1 MNAGTEMGQLSACFL
16 IPVEDNLSAIMEAVK
31 QTALIHKSGGGTGIV
46 FSHIR
51 PSGSIVNT
59 TTGVASGPV
68 SFMKIFDATTGVI
81 KQGGKRRGANIG
93 ILSCN
98 HPDILNFIR
107 CKEDT
112 KQYTNFNISVSI
124 TDNFMKAVRADNG
137 YPLVNPF
144 SKEKTYIKA
153 NEIFHALCEQ
163 AWKTGEPGI
172 IFIDTINKT
181 NPVPEFGRI
190 EGTNPCVAG
199 DTLIAVADGR
209 GAVSI
214 KQLVEEGKDVPVY
227 CADSDGRMHIRY
239 ARKPRL
245 TGKKKEIYKVNL
257 DDGTSIRATGNHKFV
272 LRGGENKRVDKLA
285 VGDSLL
291 RFDKYQFSYGH
302 KDEKYWGVQK
312 ARRGTYQEHRMFKE
326 FQLGR
331 YLDKNEQ
338 VHHKNWNGLDNLWD
352 NLKEVTATEHKTE
365 YHDISGDN
373 NPVRRFP
380 ECNIFNNQ
388 KWQQEMREKHHIG
401 KKRSKKTRELLSQ
414 VMPIVMSNPDVK
426 EKISNSLIEYYK
438 DIKIPTEKRICKWCN
453 GDFEVKENSKAM
465 FCSKSCSIS
474 RSNTLRKKNHKVVS
488 VEFAG
493 FEDVYNMTVDEFH
506 NYAVITD
513 DASENKSGIIVKNC
527 GEQPLLF
534 WESCNLG
541 SINLAK
547 MVNKG
552 KVDWNR
558 LSNVVEIATRFLDD
572 VIDVNK
578 FPNVKIARKTKTTR
592 KIGLGVMGWAD
603 MLIDLGIRYDGEEAL
618 DLARRVMRSIS
629 EDSYKASKEIG
640 KEKGYC
646 LDRLKRRNSVTT
658 TIAPTGTLSLL
669 AGCSS
674 SIEPIFA
681 KEYTKTVMDG
691 VKLDLSKHKD
701 VSSDVLVTAHDI
713 PIEKHIAMQ
722 SAFQEFVDN
731 AVSKT
736 VNLPKTA
743 KVATVAKAFID
754 AHSQGCKGITV
765 YREGSR
771 EGPMAIV
778 DDKNALSE
786 CDDGK
791 CQI

>member
-1 MNAGTEMGQLSACFL
+1 MANFSDNAKTILEARYLLKDKKGNIIETPDEMLVRVAKCVSGAEKEKDRDKWNKEFMSILDTLEFLPNSPTLMNAGTEMGQLSACFL

-31 QTALIHKSGGGTGIV
+31 QTALIHKSGGGTGVV

-68 SFMKIFDATTGVI
+68 SFMRIFDTTTGVV

-98 HPDILNFIR
+98 HPDILHFIK

-112 KQYTNFNISVSI
+112 TQFTNFNISVSI
-124 TDNFMKAVRADNG
+124 TDNFMKAVKAENG
-137 YPLVNPF
+137 YPLINPF
-144 SKEKTYIKA
+144 TKEKTYIKA

-190 EGTNPCVAG
+190 EGTNPC
-199 DTLIAVADGR
+199 
-209 GAVSI
+209 
-214 KQLVEEGKDVPVY
+214 
-227 CADSDGRMHIRY
+227 
-239 ARKPRL
+239 
-245 TGKKKEIYKVNL
+245 
-257 DDGTSIRATGNHKFV
+257 
-272 LRGGENKRVDKLA
+272 
-285 VGDSLL
+285 
-291 RFDKYQFSYGH
+291 
-302 KDEKYWGVQK
+302 
-312 ARRGTYQEHRMFKE
+312 
-326 FQLGR
+326 
-331 YLDKNEQ
+331 
-338 VHHKNWNGLDNLWD
+338 
-352 NLKEVTATEHKTE
+352 
-365 YHDISGDN
+365 
-373 NPVRRFP
+373 
-380 ECNIFNNQ
+380 
-388 KWQQEMREKHHIG
+388 
-401 KKRSKKTRELLSQ
+401 
-414 VMPIVMSNPDVK
+414 
-426 EKISNSLIEYYK
+426 
-438 DIKIPTEKRICKWCN
+438 
-453 GDFEVKENSKAM
+453 
-465 FCSKSCSIS
+465 
-474 RSNTLRKKNHKVVS
+474 
-488 VEFAG
+488 
-493 FEDVYNMTVDEFH
+493 
-506 NYAVITD
+506 
-513 DASENKSGIIVKNC
+513 

-547 MVNKG
+547 FVVNG

-558 LSNVVEIATRFLDD
+558 LGTVIEIATRFLDD
-572 VIDVNK
+572 VIDVNRY
-578 FPNVKIARKTKTTR
+578 PNVKIARKTRMTR

-603 MLIDLGIRYDGEEAL
+603 MLIDLGIRYDSDEAL
-618 DLARRVMRSIS
+618 SLAKRVMRAIS
-629 EDSYKASKEIG
+629 EDSYRISKEVG

-701 VSSDVLVTAHDI
+701 VSDDILVTAHEI
-713 PIEKHIAMQ
+713 SIEKHIAMQ

-736 VNLPKTA
+736 INLPKTA

-771 EGPMAIV
+771 EGPMEII
-778 DDKNALSE
+778 KEKKLSE
-786 CDDGK
+786 CDGDK
-791 CQI
+791 CSF